1 VCGQSDTVGMFFDGS
16 ICNHGQGVGC
26 FIMSPHGVDHE
37 LSVRLEYECTNNQAE
52 YEALLSGLEVLADLE
67 AREVEI

>member
-1 VCGQSDTVGMFFDGS
+1 
-16 ICNHGQGVGC
+16 
-26 FIMSPHGVDHE
+26 MSPHGVDHE